1 MTEASSQP
9 SMALTS
15 ETRNYRALRR
25 STWTPS
31 GVCVVVGPNGAGKT
45 TLLTLLE
52 FLRNIYLRGAPS
64 AIDQIGGVYGLRSWG
79 TPDDEPVV
87 VALTV
92 GDLRWELQLSVQGPS
107 LSHRLQEQVRLGDE
121 VILSRAAL
129 SDQLVFR
136 GAERLLADHEQRPAV
151 RIVADAENPAE
162 LAPLIRALNGI
173 RVYRN
178 YNLWGLQ
185 TNGSRHSGDLY
196 LHPSGQNAFTVLR
209 NWRDR
214 RDLKPQYDFVVSRL
228 RSAFPQVFEDLEFH
242 VAGVTVTIALIEPKW
257 HETFPPTLGPDGWL
271 MGFLHLMA
279 VAGAQEGSLIAI
291 DDFGNDLH
299 PYAIRA
305 LTEAIRDWTEERDL
319 VVCLASHS
327 PVLLDEFK
335 EQPGSVFVMEHG
347 LESRPVPLTELFE
360 PDWLARF
367 SLGKLYE
374 RGQFGGQRGEAVV
387 GAV

>member
-1 MTEASSQP
+1 
-9 SMALTS
+9 
-15 ETRNYRALRR
+15 
-25 STWTPS
+25 
-31 GVCVVVGPNGAGKT
+31 VVGPNGAGKT

-64 AIDQIGGVYGLRSWG
+64 AIDLIGGVYGLRSWG
-79 TPDDEPVV
+79 TPEDEPVV

-107 LSHRLQEQVRLGDE
+107 LSHRLQEHVTLGDE

-129 SDQLVFR
+129 SDRLVFR
-136 GAERLLADHEQRPAV
+136 GKERVLADHEQRPAL
-151 RIVADAENPAE
+151 RIVADADNPAE
-162 LAPLIRALNGI
+162 LAPLVQALNGI

-178 YNLWGLQ
+178 YNLFGLQ
-185 TNGSRHSGDLY
+185 TDGSRHSGDLY
-196 LHPSGQNAFTVLR
+196 LHPTGRNAFTVLR

-214 RDLKPQYDFVVSRL
+214 RDLIPQYDFVISRL
-228 RSAFPQVFEDLEFH
+228 RAAFPQVFEDLEFY
-242 VAGVTVTIALIEPKW
+242 VAGVTVTIALVDPKW
-257 HETFPPTLGPDGWL
+257 HQAFPATLAPDGWL
-271 MGFLHLMA
+271 TGFLHLMA
-279 VAGAQEGSLIAI
+279 VAGAQEGSLLAI

-347 LESRPVPLTELFE
+347 QENRPVPLTELFE

-367 SLGKLYE
+367 SLGTLYE
-374 RGQFGGQRGEAVV
+374 RGEFGGQQGQAVV